1 MPIVRFPPVSSRPHS
16 VPTNP
21 QRAGERACAIRQA
34 IRALTCRGA
43 TLIGIAIAS
52 ALSLLSTPLHA
63 ASGYDLTDLWGAPA
77 KPGWGVQLVQQRDVI
92 FATLFVY
99 DAATQPAWYSA
110 TLEFQGLT
118 PQTHTLNYGGVLYRT
133 TGPWFGAGTVFNP
146 ASVAYARVGTM
157 KVTAPTMFSA
167 TLEYDVDGVMVATPI
182 ERLAFRFDDYNGTF
196 TGAQTLSA
204 ARCANPADNGTATQ
218 SIALRVSQSGT
229 AMSMV
234 LTSAARTCTFTGTYS
249 QDGRLGRF
257 ASTYAC
263 STGDGGAITFDEMN
277 IQRFGVMGRMF
288 GADSRGCQLDGS
300 FAGVGP

>member
-1 MPIVRFPPVSSRPHS
+1 MRPRNR
-16 VPTNP
+16 P
-21 QRAGERACAIRQA
+21 
-34 IRALTCRGA
+34 
-43 TLIGIAIAS
+43 AS
-52 ALSLLSTPLHA
+52 AELREIPRRIAVFLLVVVVPALALVATPLRA

-77 KPGWGVQLVQQRDVI
+77 KPGWGITLVQQRDVI

-99 DAATQPAWYSA
+99 DASGQPTWYSA
-110 TLEFQGLT
+110 TLEFEGLT
-118 PQTHTLNYGGVLYRT
+118 PQTHALNYGGALYRT
-133 TGPWFGAGTVFNP
+133 TGRWFGATFDP
-146 ASVAYARVGTM
+146 ASVAYTRVGAM
-157 KVTAPTMFSA
+157 KITAPTMSAA
-167 TLEYDVDGVMVATPI
+167 TLAYDVDGVQVATPI

-204 ARCANPADNGTATQ
+204 TRCANPADNVTTTLGAVM
-218 SIALRVSQSGT
+218 RMSQAGT

-234 LTSAARTCTFTGTYS
+234 VTSAARTCTFTGTYS

-263 STGDGGAITFDEMN
+263 STGESGAMTFDEMN

-288 GADSRGCQLDGS
+288 GADSRGCILDGT